1 MELSNSE
8 GQQHNDHN
16 ISLSQKSPDENEKYC
31 IECNKK
37 FNCKNSTSDI
47 TQKCPQCSV
56 IRPNSPASTATTRSS
71 AHSNKS
77 HSRKIQ
83 LQLKRL
89 EEERI
94 FNTEYLN
101 KKYQLLEEAEDISD
115 TSSNKSRTVQNWL
128 NKVPD
133 QDETSEILPEDR
145 HLSAANNQC
154 TNTNQQAS
162 SLPHEIVYCDISGHA
177 NTQNKPK
184 TNMQINHNH
193 QTANTSFVPIVSTA
207 SASTLSIPN
216 RAMYTATTS
225 VCHPEVQSG
234 VIDHLPHV
242 TVNPHLPRPPLI
254 RNANFRPYQ
263 PTIINNS
270 APHTFLQTAPIS
282 TTMNISPNEDPA
294 PLNRNTNFA
303 SHQPRQQSYIKDS
316 APHTFLQNEPMS
328 STMNISPNANTATS
342 FCPPVSLEPHNR
354 LLQSHINA
362 RQSMP
367 KELPPFSGNP
377 EEWPTFISTLEWST
391 AACNF
396 TNAENLIRLQKS
408 LKGEALQSVQQM
420 LIHPANVPGVVEV
433 LRLLYGQPEK
443 IINSIKYKIKS
454 SPVVDENNLKTLT
467 TFAIKVRSL
476 ISTITASNLYDEINN
491 SSLLFDLIQKLPPS
505 YQMQWANYKMQ
516 LMNQNKNPNLSEFD
530 KWIFSIGITA
540 SSIAVEPHC
549 SKTTTNHKDKI
560 SANNKKAYKK
570 DYVYTHSDERK
581 CVVCNNNC
589 KAVAS
594 CQTFLSLDR
603 GEKWNVVKRN
613 KLCKF
618 CLCKHNDECR
628 KKKKCGKEGCEYFHH
643 SSLHRYSQPANEHNE
658 MSNDNV
664 NNLHIEEVVNNSHSA
679 EIKNILFKIIPVK
692 IYGKDKSINT
702 YAFIDDGSSI
712 SLMDE
717 SLVNQLDVEGISN
730 PLCLRWT
737 GGMER
742 TENSSQKVKI
752 GISGGN
758 GKRFNM
764 NVFTVN
770 SLNLPSQSLDYR
782 VMAQNYRHLRNLPV
796 KSYSNAVPMLLIG
809 LNHFD
814 LGIHNKVREGSP
826 YEPVAVRTQ
835 LGWLIY
841 GTVAENKNSGKHFN
855 YHICECSASDNDLDK
870 LVRSYYALDSVGIS
884 IKDPLI
890 AESEQRALHL
900 LDNFT
905 KRNANGNYIVPLL
918 WKFDLVKLPD
928 SYDMAFKRLVCLER
942 KLKQNDELF
951 NTFKETLSKYLSKGY
966 IRKLKENEIDRADGR
981 VWYLPIFAVFNRNK
995 PGKSRV
1001 VWDAAAKSNGSSLN
1015 SFLLKGPDFLASLP
1029 SILFKFRQKSVAIC
1043 GDIEEMF
1050 HQIYIRREDRDV
1062 QRFLWRECM
1071 QEKIPEIYVMDVMIF
1086 GATCAPSISQYVKN
1100 HNAAQFKR
1108 QFPTA
1113 SKSIIEN
1120 HYVDDLLDSV
1130 DTAQEA
1136 IQLITE
1142 VSYIHRQAGF
1152 NIRNWI
1158 CNNQFVMDSLPTI
1171 EAQNVKCLNFKENQQ
1186 IEKVLGVFWEYLE
1199 DVITFKISNWLMES
1213 DIFSNKKSPTKRQ
1226 MLRLVMSIY
1235 DPLGLIGHI
1244 IMYVKILMQE
1254 VWRAKIE
1261 WDESIPLE
1269 LNRKWIQWV
1278 NILPEIQNIK
1288 IPRCYLRSFDTHTDT
1303 EVQLH
1308 TFVDAS
1314 KDGYAAVCYFRLKK
1328 NDTIVCSI
1336 VGSKTRVAPIK
1347 ITSVPR
1353 LELMAAL
1360 IGSRFAKF
1368 VMENHDIKIS
1378 KKYYWSDSKTVLS
1391 WINSDARKYNQFVA
1405 FRVTEILE
1413 LSSLNEWKWVP
1424 SKQNV
1429 ADDATKWSKIPV
1441 ISIDSRWFNGP
1452 DFLHLPEEEWPK
1464 TSAHP
1469 EPTEVERVHHSFK
1482 ITTLYTTFDVLRF
1495 SKWVRL
1501 LRTAA
1506 YVLRFI
1512 NNCRRIKKQTHELTQ
1527 EELKRAETILYRQ
1540 AQSET
1545 YSAEI
1550 SQLMSK
1556 ASIHK
1561 SSDIYCKSP
1570 YLEDGVLR
1578 VYGRIDEADV
1588 PWEQKRPI
1596 ILPRECHITKLILLH
1611 YHEKFH
1617 HMNHETAINEIRQK
1631 FSISRLRT
1639 TFKTITRSCQM
1650 CKIHKAIPQS
1660 PQMAKLP
1667 RARLASFGAPFSFT
1681 GIDFF
1686 GPILVTV
1693 NRHKE
1698 KRYGCLFTCLTIR
1711 AIHIEVAYSLT
1722 TSSCILAIRN
1732 FMARRG
1738 IPLEFYS
1745 DNGTNFVGAEREL
1758 REAVTEVDKDE
1769 LVKTFTSTTTKW
1781 NFNPPASP
1789 HMGGAWERLVRSIKT
1804 ILYKIIPARCPSD
1817 ELLLSTLIEVENIV
1831 NSRPLAYV
1839 PVDDETSE
1847 ALTPN
1852 HFLVGSSSGLKPISV
1867 CSDSG
1872 ILLKQNWLLSQQYAN
1887 IFWKKWLAE
1896 FLPSLTCR
1904 SKWYEKSK
1912 PLCQGD
1918 LVIIV
1923 DPSLPRNVWLR
1934 GKVLQT
1940 RLASDGQV
1948 RSAKVLTQRGIM
1960 DRPVTKLAILD
1971 VAPQRES
1978 GSGKVPCHTAGGMLA
1993 ALPKSH

>member
-377 EEWPTFISTLEWST
+377 EEWPTFISTLECSP
-391 AACNF
+391 
-396 TNAENLIRLQKS
+396 
-408 LKGEALQSVQQM
+408 SVQQM

-737 GGMER
+737 G
-742 TENSSQKVKI
+742 
-752 GISGGN
+752 GGN

-1086 GATCAPSISQYVKN
+1086 GATCAPSISQ
-1100 HNAAQFKR
+1100 
-1108 QFPTA
+1108 
-1113 SKSIIEN
+1113 
-1120 HYVDDLLDSV
+1120 
-1130 DTAQEA
+1130 
-1136 IQLITE
+1136 
-1142 VSYIHRQAGF
+1142 
-1152 NIRNWI
+1152 
-1158 CNNQFVMDSLPTI
+1158 
-1171 EAQNVKCLNFKENQQ
+1171 
-1186 IEKVLGVFWEYLE
+1186 
-1199 DVITFKISNWLMES
+1199 
-1213 DIFSNKKSPTKRQ
+1213 
-1226 MLRLVMSIY
+1226 
-1235 DPLGLIGHI
+1235 
-1244 IMYVKILMQE
+1244 
-1254 VWRAKIE
+1254 
-1261 WDESIPLE
+1261 
-1269 LNRKWIQWV
+1269 
-1278 NILPEIQNIK
+1278 
-1288 IPRCYLRSFDTHTDT
+1288 SFDTHTDT

-1368 VMENHDIKIS
+1368 
-1378 KKYYWSDSKTVLS
+1378 
-1391 WINSDARKYNQFVA
+1391 
-1405 FRVTEILE
+1405 
-1413 LSSLNEWKWVP
+1413 
-1424 SKQNV
+1424 
-1429 ADDATKWSKIPV
+1429 
-1441 ISIDSRWFNGP
+1441 
-1452 DFLHLPEEEWPK
+1452 
-1464 TSAHP
+1464 
-1469 EPTEVERVHHSFK
+1469 
-1482 ITTLYTTFDVLRF
+1482 
-1495 SKWVRL
+1495 
-1501 LRTAA
+1501 
-1506 YVLRFI
+1506 
-1512 NNCRRIKKQTHELTQ
+1512 C
-1527 EELKRAETILYRQ
+1527 
-1540 AQSET
+1540 
-1545 YSAEI
+1545 
-1550 SQLMSK
+1550 
-1556 ASIHK
+1556 
-1561 SSDIYCKSP
+1561 
-1570 YLEDGVLR
+1570 
-1578 VYGRIDEADV
+1578 
-1588 PWEQKRPI
+1588 
-1596 ILPRECHITKLILLH
+1596 
-1611 YHEKFH
+1611 
-1617 HMNHETAINEIRQK
+1617 
-1631 FSISRLRT
+1631 
-1639 TFKTITRSCQM
+1639 
-1650 CKIHKAIPQS
+1650 
-1660 PQMAKLP
+1660 
-1667 RARLASFGAPFSFT
+1667 
-1681 GIDFF
+1681 
-1686 GPILVTV
+1686 
-1693 NRHKE
+1693 
-1698 KRYGCLFTCLTIR
+1698 
-1711 AIHIEVAYSLT
+1711 
-1722 TSSCILAIRN
+1722 
-1732 FMARRG
+1732 
-1738 IPLEFYS
+1738 
-1745 DNGTNFVGAEREL
+1745 
-1758 REAVTEVDKDE
+1758 
-1769 LVKTFTSTTTKW
+1769 
-1781 NFNPPASP
+1781 
-1789 HMGGAWERLVRSIKT
+1789 
-1804 ILYKIIPARCPSD
+1804 
-1817 ELLLSTLIEVENIV
+1817 
-1831 NSRPLAYV
+1831 
-1839 PVDDETSE
+1839 
-1847 ALTPN
+1847 
-1852 HFLVGSSSGLKPISV
+1852 
-1867 CSDSG
+1867 
-1872 ILLKQNWLLSQQYAN
+1872 
-1887 IFWKKWLAE
+1887 
-1896 FLPSLTCR
+1896 
-1904 SKWYEKSK
+1904 
-1912 PLCQGD
+1912 
-1918 LVIIV
+1918 
-1923 DPSLPRNVWLR
+1923 
-1934 GKVLQT
+1934 
-1940 RLASDGQV
+1940 
-1948 RSAKVLTQRGIM
+1948 
-1960 DRPVTKLAILD
+1960 
-1971 VAPQRES
+1971 
-1978 GSGKVPCHTAGGMLA
+1978 
-1993 ALPKSH
+1993 